1 MSFLVKSVQKRVS
14 GKEGTG
20 QKIALQKDT
29 QRKRKKR
36 SITET
41 LFFKCGGNKDRILQA
56 SAHPYHPGPG
66 GTVSMYDCEIGTL
79 ACWTAGA
86 WGHGHH
92 GCLVVLIKRMKKIG
106 HKVIHARSHLC
117 FRKA

>member
-36 SITET
+36 SQRHSF
-41 LFFKCGGNKDRILQA
+41 L
-56 SAHPYHPGPG
+56 SAV
-66 GTVSMYDCEIGTL
+66 GT
-79 ACWTAGA
+79 
-86 WGHGHH
+86 
-92 GCLVVLIKRMKKIG
+92 KIG
-106 HKVIHARSHLC
+106 FFRLLLTRTIQGQVEQFLC
-117 FRKA
+117 MTVRLAHWRAGLQVHGATAIMVA